1 MSLNSCIDIVS
12 RHDPDKFLALMA
24 GDDAFRQVAF
34 PIYAFNVEV
43 SRVPWITSE
52 SLIAEMRLMWW
63 QELLEAIELG
73 KIVPEHPISS
83 NLSQN
88 LDKRNFAIKLLK
100 KTIIARRWDIYSE
113 SHESNN
119 DLWEYVE
126 HTSSNLLAACS
137 NIDDSVISFGR
148 GIGMASYL
156 MAVPQLLKA
165 GKKPLPDLS
174 EEGVYR
180 LAKEALFQIQSI
192 KKIDLDKSLFPIFRI
207 GWTAPIVLKK
217 IISNPKALLNG
228 TVQLSEFRK
237 KITLFKLTLLN
248 RY

>member
-1 MSLNSCIDIVS
+1 VSLNNCIDIVS

-24 GDDAFRQVAF
+24 GDNASRRVAF

-73 KIVPEHPISS
+73 KILPEHPISY

-100 KTIIARRWDIYSE
+100 KTITARRWDIYSK

-174 EEGVYR
+174 EEGIYI
-180 LAKEALFQIQSI
+180 LAKEALNNI
-192 KKIDLDKSLFPIFRI
+192 KIIKSMDLDKKLFPIFRI
-207 GWTAPIVLKK
+207 GWMAPIILKK
-217 IISNPKALLNG
+217 IINNPRALLNG

-237 KITLFKLTLLN
+237 KVRLFKLTLQN
-248 RY
+248 SY